1 MKPKKKRWDKNISKQ
16 GTPKKGYRWAETT
29 SGRIPEPQVE
39 RIPKAK
45 DKPKRLKPMRTVA
58 SGTYGSGAPRKTE
71 RNRSKPR
78 SL

>member
-1 MKPKKKRWDKNISKQ
+1 MSNPKKKRWDKNLTKKA
-16 GTPKKGYRWAETT
+16 TPKKGFKWADST
-29 SGRIPEPQVE
+29 SGRIPEPAVVP
-39 RIPKAK
+39 ISSKK
-45 DKPKRLKPMRTVA
+45 KPARLKPMRTVA